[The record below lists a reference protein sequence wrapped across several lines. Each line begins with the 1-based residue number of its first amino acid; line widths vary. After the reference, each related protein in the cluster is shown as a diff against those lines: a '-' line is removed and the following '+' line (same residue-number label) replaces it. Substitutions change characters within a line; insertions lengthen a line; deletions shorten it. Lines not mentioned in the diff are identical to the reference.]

1 MCRHKKIIDTLY
13 GIENHT
19 LMRYKLLFFLT
30 SCFMLT
36 VGMAALKAGFLL
48 VLPGAVAGFV
58 ASSHWLTQSD
68 VADMMGGVQP
78 QKPTTALVASTA
90 LAVAGYAVEVWL

>member
-1 MCRHKKIIDTLY
+1 MIDTLS

-19 LMRYKLLFFLT
+19 LMRYKLLFFIT

-36 VGMAALKAGFLL
+36 AGVAALKAGFLL

-58 ASSHWLTQSD
+58 ASSNWLTQSD
-68 VADMMGGVQP
+68 VADLMGEAQP
-78 QKPTTALVASTA
+78 HKPTTALVASIA
-90 LAVAGYAVEVWL
+90 LAVAGYAIEVWL

>member
-1 MCRHKKIIDTLY
+1 MIDTLY
-13 GIENHT
+13 GIEKHT

-36 VGMAALKAGFLL
+36 VGIAALKAGFLL
-48 VLPGAVAGFV
+48 ALPGAVAGFV

-68 VADMMGGVQP
+68 VADLLGEAQP
-78 QKPTTALVASTA
+78 HKPTTALVASIA
-90 LAVAGYAVEVWL
+90 LAVAGLAVEVWQ

>member
-1 MCRHKKIIDTLY
+1 MIDTLY
-13 GIENHT
+13 GIEKHT
-19 LMRYKLLFFLT
+19 LMRYKLLFFIT

-36 VGMAALKAGFLL
+36 AGMAALRAGFLL
-48 VLPGAVAGFV
+48 VLPGAVAGFI

-68 VADMMGGVQP
+68 VADMLGETQP
-78 QKPTTALVASTA
+78 HKPTTALVASIA

>member
-1 MCRHKKIIDTLY
+1 MIDTHY
-13 GIENHT
+13 GIEKHT
-19 LMRYKLLFFLT
+19 LMRYKLLFFIT

-36 VGMAALKAGFLL
+36 VGMVALKAGFLL

-68 VADMMGGVQP
+68 VADLMGEAQP
-78 QKPTTALVASTA
+78 QKPATAIAAAIA
-90 LAVAGYAVEVWL
+90 LAVAGLAVEVWQ